1 MSHDPKK
8 WNNKKGEFDNSIRKN
23 NSINKLQEIK
33 QYINC
38 KEP

>member
-1 MSHDPKK
+1 MSLDPKK

-23 NSINKLQEIK
+23 NSIKKLQDITE
-33 QYINC
+33 YVNR